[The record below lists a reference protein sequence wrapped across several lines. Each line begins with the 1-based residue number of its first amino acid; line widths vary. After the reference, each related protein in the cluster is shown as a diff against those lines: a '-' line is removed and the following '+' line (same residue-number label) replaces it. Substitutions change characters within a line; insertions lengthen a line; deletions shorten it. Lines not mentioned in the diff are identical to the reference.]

1 MVTEDA
7 LNESR
12 TDREL
17 VTRAR
22 NGDTDA
28 ADELVV
34 RHHAAVF
41 RMALGILGNEDAA
54 ADATQ
59 DAFMKALRGLRKFRG
74 DSAFRTWLLSI
85 AANEA
90 RGMLRKVR
98 RRTEV
103 SLDDAPPVA
112 AGNPSPSDTMER
124 EEDSRRLR
132 EGMEL
137 LPEKQRLVVSMR
149 IYEGL
154 SYREIAEII
163 GSSEG
168 AARVNYHHGVNRLKE
183 ILA

>member
-7 LNESR
+7 LSESR

-22 NGDTDA
+22 NGDNDA

-59 DAFMKALRGLRKFRG
+59 ETFLKGFRSLRRFRG

-90 RGMLRKVR
+90 RGILRKVR

-112 AGNPSPSDTMER
+112 SGNPSPSDTLEQ

-132 EGMEL
+132 EGLKL

>member
-12 TDREL
+12 SDREL
-17 VTRAR
+17 VALAR
-22 NGDTDA
+22 DGDDDA

-41 RMALGILGNEDAA
+41 RIALGIVGNEDTA
-54 ADATQ
+54 ADVTQ
-59 DAFMKALRGLRKFRG
+59 ETFLKVLRNLRKFRG
-74 DSAFRTWLLSI
+74 ESAFRTWLLSI

-90 RGMLRKVR
+90 RGFLRKTR
-98 RRTEV
+98 RRSEV

-112 AGNPSPSDTMER
+112 AGNPSPSDALER
-124 EEDSRRLR
+124 DEDSRRLR
-132 EGMEL
+132 EGLEH

-149 IYEGL
+149 IYEGM
-154 SYREIAEII
+154 SYREIAEVI

-168 AARVNYHHGVNRLKE
+168 AARVNYHHGVNRLRE